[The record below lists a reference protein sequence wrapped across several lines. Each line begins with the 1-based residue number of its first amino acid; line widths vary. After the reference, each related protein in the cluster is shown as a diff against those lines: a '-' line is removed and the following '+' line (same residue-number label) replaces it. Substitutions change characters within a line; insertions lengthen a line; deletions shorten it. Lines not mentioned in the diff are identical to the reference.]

1 MKLEQRTWLS
11 LAKILGER
19 GEILVKSLFENV
31 RKAQGVVRQPGST
44 KPSLKTELGTLAGSK
59 NGTIGERWLLYSND
73 AANVHWS
80 GRWRV

>member
-1 MKLEQRTWLS
+1 MLTHVEFHICFGFKLITHNDAHFWKLEQCTWLS

-44 KPSLKTELGTLAGSK
+44 NHL
-59 NGTIGERWLLYSND
+59 
-73 AANVHWS
+73 
-80 GRWRV
+80 